1 MSSTTASHAFA
12 PDYNFPPGEHLAEW
26 LEENH
31 VSQTQ
36 LADRTG
42 LSRKHISQLINGEA
56 TLSTDVAMALERV
69 TGMPARL
76 WNRLEADFRTWEAG
90 QVQRRSLADTE
101 HLEWAASFPTSDL
114 KKRRLLPDVE
124 AEDLVE
130 ALLRMFGVNSIE
142 SWRRV
147 YESRAAGVAYRVATG
162 DRQFTAV
169 SAWLRA
175 CDLRASHVRTASF
188 DRTALLEF
196 ATTVRHLSVLEP
208 EPMWRQLVDGYARC
222 GVSLV
227 LEREF
232 PAATK
237 LNGASWW
244 ESPHRAVIAVT
255 GRMKKADSLL
265 FTILH
270 ETAHLV
276 FHAKKAVYIDIESS
290 QTVTPE
296 LEDEANARASHWLIP
311 ADEWQDIRRIPLR
324 RNTLGIIRN
333 KAQEYGVHPGI
344 LVGQLQHATGV
355 WNIGSSLKQPLKL
368 SEPYWNY
375 PEPDR

>member
-1 MSSTTASHAFA
+1 MSSTPTSHAFV

-56 TLSTDVAMALERV
+56 TLSTDVAMALERA

-90 QVQRRSLADTE
+90 QDQRRILADAE
-101 HLEWAASFPTSDL
+101 HLEWAASFPITEL

-124 AEDLVE
+124 FGDLVE
-130 ALLRMFGVNSIE
+130 ALLRFFGVNSIQ

-147 YESRAAGVAYRVATG
+147 YESRAAGIAYRIATG
-162 DRQFTAV
+162 DRRFTAV

-175 CDLRASHVRTASF
+175 CDLRASQVRTATF
-188 DRTALLEF
+188 DRPALLEF
-196 ATTVRHLSVLEP
+196 AATVRYLSVLEP
-208 EPMWRQLVDGYARC
+208 ESMWQRLVDGYADC
-222 GVSLV
+222 GVALV

-232 PAATK
+232 PATTK

-244 ESPHRAVIAVT
+244 ESPHRAVLAVT
-255 GRMKKADSLL
+255 GRMKMADGLL

-270 ETAHLV
+270 ETAHLA

-296 LEDEANARASHWLIP
+296 LEEEADARASRWLIP
-311 ADEWQDIRRIPLR
+311 ADEWRTVRRIPLR

-344 LVGQLQHATGV
+344 LVGQIQHATGV
-355 WNIGSSLKQPLKL
+355 WNVGSSLKRPLKFA
-368 SEPYWNY
+368 EPYWNY
-375 PEPDR
+375 PELDL